1 MKKTS
6 FYYDS
11 KLYKF
16 RLVSNEPTLFGD
28 REYSDKWDLLINAM
42 YDDSRS
48 DQVLKFK
55 HPKHKDKV
63 YIRHYIGDPSR
74 GVALLTVGQFRDPLD
89 YVYVKIVLKSLNY
102 GEPYLVIIKAGQ
114 SLRNPHIMAEMVE
127 CAFNWA
133 LKGTGLSLVIEPW
146 ETDEKIMWY
155 KDFSESLMYEIYRCK
170 GEGLTLV
177 GYEEALEYH
186 HEIEAKK
193 AKHQSKKKAIKSDRI
208 EDYISKRVKNP
219 NHLLEWLG
227 GELKGKKF
235 PMDIMRP
242 IRFLIDKK
250 WLNRLTFDSVDK
262 RFHIKGHIS
271 LSSFN
276 HYTNTAK
283 DCFDY
288 DDAYKEMENTVVD
301 F

>member
-48 DQVLKFK
+48 DQVLRFK
-55 HPKHKDKV
+55 HPKHKDKEF
-63 YIRHYIGDPSR
+63 IRHYIGDPSR

-177 GYEEALEYH
+177 GYEEALVYH
-186 HEIEAKK
+186 MNKNARKRKSSIAKDD
-193 AKHQSKKKAIKSDRI
+193 SL
-208 EDYISKRVKNP
+208 EDYILFKNKNLVLKLLRSQIKDARSSKKIAMPFRLLSDRKLLKRVPYKVV
-219 NHLLEWLG
+219 LSEMQELE
-227 GELKGKKF
+227 GK
-235 PMDIMRP
+235 
-242 IRFLIDKK
+242 
-250 WLNRLTFDSVDK
+250 
-262 RFHIKGHIS
+262 IS
-271 LSSFN
+271 ETRYN
-276 HYTNTAK
+276 YWTNTIVS
-283 DCFDY
+283 DYEGDY
-288 DDAYKEMENTVVD
+288 DYENLNKEIDNLLRI
-301 F
+301 